1 MKDRFFYIYMLLA
14 LLLLYATSLSATSIP
29 EMLQSTKVNDAQERR
44 GYTMDEIRLRTPWTL
59 SDNTAGLVHY
69 NMLDFFTVG
78 ASYNSE
84 SGDHRN
90 YNTPESAWNAGTH
103 AQAYKRVN
111 RTYFYGDFRYEN
123 DTKSNQSW
131 LGTVL
136 PDFTSNP
143 ILDSIP
149 GRVLQESYIMTGK
162 VAYRL
167 SDRIALGGGIDY
179 RTSTMAKRKDGR
191 NSNVFSALDVKP
203 GICFNFGN
211 FNAGANLMYQYW
223 VDGVNYEYIGD
234 ESGKSIY
241 YMEGL
246 FFTTSSGITNTT
258 TMNRKYFM
266 KSYGGAIQ
274 LDYQRDRVEAFN
286 QFKWV
291 LGDLNN
297 FEGTSLLKRYSTED
311 LFDFDYKGYFKIIG
325 GRTNH
330 FVQLGFQVNERA
342 SYAIINKY
350 EEVPDEIQSWQYAE
364 KDKTLRYL
372 DLQKQADASYRFC
385 YKNSDWRYNFT
396 AVAGYN
402 RWWSDKIFKVH
413 PDSYGQDFSVNTF
426 YLQAT
431 KFFYSGTRHT
441 IELNGQLALSKG
453 SPAENML
460 EATGT
465 GHLGQLILN
474 RTLLSQDFNYYNE
487 SRKTFGIGGRYRYVL
502 NPEKGNSIDFLVKYR
517 RVNNND
523 GLFRSCLSLGTSY
536 NF

>member
-1 MKDRFFYIYMLLA
+1 MLLA
-14 LLLLYATSLSATSIP
+14 LLPLYTTSLSATNLP
-29 EMLQSTKVNDAQERR
+29 EMSPSANINDARERC

-84 SGDHRN
+84 RGDYRN
-90 YNTPESAWNAGTH
+90 YNTPQSTWNAGAH
-103 AQAYKRVN
+103 AQAFKRVN

-149 GRVLQESYIMTGK
+149 GKVLQESYIMTGK

-167 SDRIALGGGIDY
+167 SDRIALGGGVDY

-191 NSNVFSALDVKP
+191 NSNVFSALDIKP
-203 GICFNFGN
+203 GICFDLGN
-211 FNAGANLMYQYW
+211 LTAGANLMYQYW
-223 VDGVNYEYIGD
+223 VDGVSYEYIGD

-258 TMNRKYFM
+258 TLIRRYFR

-274 LDYQRDRVEAFN
+274 LDYKRDRVEAFN
-286 QFKWV
+286 QFKSV
-291 LGDLNN
+291 VGGLNN
-297 FEGTSLLKRYSTED
+297 YEDGQLQKRYSKED
-311 LFDFDYKGYFKIIG
+311 LFDFDYKGYLKIIG
-325 GRTNH
+325 GRINH

-342 SYAIINKY
+342 SYAIVNKY
-350 EEVPDEIQSWQYAE
+350 EEVPDEIRSWQYAE
-364 KDKTLRYL
+364 KDKVLRYL
-372 DLQKQADASYRFC
+372 DLQKRADASYRFC

-396 AVAGYN
+396 VTAGYN
-402 RWWSDKIFKVH
+402 RWWSDKTFKVH
-413 PDSYGQDFSVNTF
+413 PDKYGQEFAVNTF
-426 YLQAT
+426 YLQAA
-431 KFFYSGTRHT
+431 KFLYSGARHT
-441 IELNGQLALSKG
+441 VELNGQFALSKG

-460 EATGT
+460 DATGT
-465 GHLGQLILN
+465 GRLGQLTLN
-474 RTLLSQDFNYYNE
+474 RTLLAQDFNYHNGE
-487 SRKTFGIGGRYRYVL
+487 RKTFGIGGRYRYVL
-502 NPEKGNSIDFLVKYR
+502 NPEKGSSLDFLVKYN
-517 RVNNND
+517 RVNGYGD
-523 GLFRSCLSLGTSY
+523 LSRSYLSLGTNY